1 MTTCAKI
8 FSFIVHYINMHKYST
23 FHEYVLDNYFHLE
36 QGFMCTTEDRVSV
49 LKHKGSYGKVNA
61 NLVTS
66 IGPATHPFRI
76 LMEK

>member
-1 MTTCAKI
+1 
-8 FSFIVHYINMHKYST
+8 MHKYST

-66 IGPATHPFRI
+66 PAVAR
-76 LMEK
+76 